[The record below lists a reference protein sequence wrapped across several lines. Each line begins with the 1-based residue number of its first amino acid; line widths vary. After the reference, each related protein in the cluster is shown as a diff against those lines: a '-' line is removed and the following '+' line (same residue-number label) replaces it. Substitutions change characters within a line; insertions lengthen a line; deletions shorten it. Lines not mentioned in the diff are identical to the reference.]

1 METNHFCSFVLVHK
15 VIICGGNRHGESDVW
30 GDRDVFMRRR
40 LLPGFLSVY
49 VCVFCH
55 NDECLCSA
63 GAQQSLSEDFTAR
76 IEMLMNLSH
85 VAEV

>member
-1 METNHFCSFVLVHK
+1 
-15 VIICGGNRHGESDVW
+15 
-30 GDRDVFMRRR
+30 MRRR

-85 VAEV
+85 AAEV